1 MKPWEVMVA
10 ALGWVLVIEGLL
22 PLTAPEVWKKAVS
35 EIARA
40 RPETLRAAGAVFVAA
55 GVTIV
60 LWMTG

>member
-1 MKPWEVMVA
+1 MKPWEVMIV

-22 PLTAPEVWKKAVS
+22 PLTAPEVWKKTVS

-40 RPETLRAAGAVFVAA
+40 RHETLRAAGAVFVAA

>member
-10 ALGWVLVIEGLL
+10 ALGWVL
-22 PLTAPEVWKKAVS
+22 PLTAPEVWKKTVS